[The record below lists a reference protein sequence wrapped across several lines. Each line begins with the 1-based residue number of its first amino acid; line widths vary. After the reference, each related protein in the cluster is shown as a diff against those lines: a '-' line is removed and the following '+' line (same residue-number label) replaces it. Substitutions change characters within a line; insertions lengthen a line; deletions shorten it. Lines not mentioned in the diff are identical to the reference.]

1 MAKAISDPPER
12 ILPAKHTRDHQVAPD
27 KLYGR
32 HIKFFMINFYRKVV
46 LPSFLL
52 PARTAGPAMYKF
64 YQFAGN
70 DSTAS
75 GVIGKNK

>member
-1 MAKAISDPPER
+1 MIEAISDPPER

-32 HIKFFMINFYRKVV
+32 HIKFFMISFYRKVV

-52 PARTAGPAMYKF
+52 PERKAGPAMNGTLMYKF

-70 DSTAS
+70 DSRA
-75 GVIGKNK
+75 